1 MGHALGYQ
9 AVNKKMAG
17 NLSFHG
23 RYCAAVK
30 GTWVQAPC
38 KAGGSRR
45 TRWMLKALNTSK
57 PCIRASPSNTH

>member
-45 TRWMLKALNTSK
+45 TR
-57 PCIRASPSNTH
+57 